1 MHITD
6 CENHSTRRAAI
17 AEGDNDPEE
26 DYLEAEIESTDS
38 VRVAVNEL
46 FGVRLLEMKF
56 RLWNGD
62 DKSATARCEAS
73 NIGRD
78 EITAPPGTVPR
89 RAPQLRKPTTVTVR
103 RSLASVSRI
112 ASLSAESVC
121 VPDRPTS
128 ISSQQTFI
136 LENDRRKPL
145 VARNAFQSAAVNPP
159 PQLQSAPKQNA
170 KESGNRTAIK
180 VPSRGMSEPRALKQ
194 SHVSIAELNKPG
206 LNGSS
211 SKSQSLLGTEEEPKA
226 DDFLPD
232 VPVTSSFPRR
242 IPENAN
248 TYEYVAAFGSRP
260 KILRTPDKQRS
271 KSTYARKG
279 AKRDQRKN
287 GGGHSLVRF
296 RPSQI
301 QTDDLK
307 WPTNHERRQHFRR
320 CRSRADQ
327 QMSYKREHRLEENG
341 DRLLAEEDDT

>member
-1 MHITD
+1 M
-6 CENHSTRRAAI
+6 
-17 AEGDNDPEE
+17 
-26 DYLEAEIESTDS
+26 EAEIESTDS

-145 VARNAFQSAAVNPP
+145 VARNAFQSGN
-159 PQLQSAPKQNA
+159 LF
-170 KESGNRTAIK
+170 GNRTAIK

-211 SKSQSLLGTEEEPKA
+211 SKLQSQSLLGTEEEPKA

-242 IPENAN
+242 IPENA
-248 TYEYVAAFGSRP
+248 
-260 KILRTPDKQRS
+260 K
-271 KSTYARKG
+271 
-279 AKRDQRKN
+279 
-287 GGGHSLVRF
+287 
-296 RPSQI
+296 
-301 QTDDLK
+301 
-307 WPTNHERRQHFRR
+307 
-320 CRSRADQ
+320 
-327 QMSYKREHRLEENG
+327 
-341 DRLLAEEDDT
+341 